1 MSTTAIPP
9 EPIGKPEAYPDTTL
23 TPAEVR
29 KRFLLLLGPF
39 RRPSVPL
46 NVQVTAEETL
56 AGDIVRQR
64 LEYDVAPGER
74 VPAYHLFRRGLA
86 TAAPG
91 VLAIH
96 SHGGEPT
103 FKIGKEAQAQPDA
116 LDPNQYAYRAA
127 LAGFRVL
134 APDALCF
141 GERQAKWGYATFF
154 MDEVNVHAE
163 LCARGQSLAWKSVW
177 DNSRALEVLNGLGA
191 RRIGAIG
198 HSGGSTQSYL
208 LAAVNPAVAAAVC
221 FYSFCTLRHQFYQY
235 RLCHCLYHYLP
246 GMVKA
251 GIDWDQVAA
260 LAAPRPLFLGWG
272 DRDEG
277 TPEVMYRA
285 FVTAVQQRCATEGLP
300 PSVTV
305 HEEKE
310 CGHRITEGML
320 THALG
325 FLDRALR

>member
-1 MSTTAIPP
+1 MAATVIPP
-9 EPIGKPEAYPDTTL
+9 EPIGRPAGYPCPDL

-29 KRFLLLLGPF
+29 RRFLRLLGPF

-46 NVQVTAEETL
+46 NVRVTGEEPL
-56 AGDIVRQR
+56 AGDVIRQR

-74 VPAYHLFRRGLA
+74 VPAYHLFRRDLG

-103 FKIGKEAQAQPDA
+103 FKIGKDAQAQPDA
-116 LDPNQYAYRAA
+116 RDPNQYAYRAA

-141 GERQAKWGYATFF
+141 GERRAEWGYATFF
-154 MDEVNVHAE
+154 MDEVNAHAE
-163 LCARGQSLAWKSVW
+163 YCARGRSLAWKSVW
-177 DNSRALEVLNGLGA
+177 DNSRALEVLKGLGA
-191 RRIGAIG
+191 PRIGAIG

-246 GMVKA
+246 GMVTA
-251 GIDWDQVAA
+251 GIDWDQVVA
-260 LAAPRPLFLGWG
+260 LIAPRPLFLGWG

-277 TPEVMYRA
+277 TPEIMYRA
-285 FVTAVQQRCATEGLP
+285 FAEAVQRRCAAEGLP
-300 PSVTV
+300 PSLTL
-305 HEEKE
+305 HEEE
-310 CGHRITEGML
+310 DCGHCITEAML
-320 THALG
+320 THAFA
-325 FLDRALR
+325 FLDQALR